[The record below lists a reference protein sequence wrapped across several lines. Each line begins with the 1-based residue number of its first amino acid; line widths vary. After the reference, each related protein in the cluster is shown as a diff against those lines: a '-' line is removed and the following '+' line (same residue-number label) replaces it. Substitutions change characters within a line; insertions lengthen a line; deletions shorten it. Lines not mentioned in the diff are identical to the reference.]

1 MNAIRGLFFF
11 VALLALIPLLQ
22 IAPVR
27 GQGVGQGGSTLRGQV
42 FAPDGMPMKAEVRIQ
57 VISPEENFQ
66 RYYYSDSA
74 GRMILNGLRSGKTY
88 RLIIEG
94 DGKTHNGAQ
103 ESFNLETV
111 QYLNVFLRTRDD
123 AGKRD
128 GPPPSQTT
136 VSTQQIKK
144 SVAPQVARN
153 YNEAMRLVRDNQLAP
168 AARLLE
174 QVIDRDRR
182 FFEAYNDLGVVY
194 MKMNRFK
201 DAEEKLRKAAEL
213 DPSNA
218 NTWLNLGMVCIR
230 QERFADAVAPLETSL
245 RLKPG
250 FADTQRYL
258 GEALLEVGRLNE
270 AEQNLQAAYDAND
283 ANRPTAMIKLAIVKV
298 QKNDTAAAIQLLEK
312 YLADYPK
319 AGNRAQIESILKELR
334 PD

>member
-1 MNAIRGLFFF
+1 LFLY
-11 VALLALIPLLQ
+11 VTLLALFLLLWT
-22 IAPVR
+22 APVAA
-27 GQGVGQGGSTLRGQV
+27 QGGGQGGSTLRGQV

-66 RYYYSDSA
+66 RYYFSDSA
-74 GRMILNGLRSGKTY
+74 GRIILNNLRSGKTY

-123 AGKRD
+123 SGKKE
-128 GPPPSQTT
+128 GPPPTQTT
-136 VSTQQIKK
+136 VSTQQIKR

-174 QVIDRDRR
+174 QAIERDRR

-194 MKMNRFK
+194 MKMNRLK
-201 DAEEKLRKAAEL
+201 DAEEKLRKAIEL
-213 DPSNA
+213 DPNNA
-218 NTWLNLGMVCIR
+218 NACLNLGMVLIR
-230 QERFADAVAPLETSL
+230 QERFADAVTPLESSL
-245 RLKPG
+245 KLKPG
-250 FADTQRYL
+250 FTDTQLYL
-258 GEALLEVGRLNE
+258 GEALLDVGRLNE

-283 ANRPTAMIKLAIVKV
+283 SNRPTAMIKLAIVKV

-319 AGNRAQIESILKELR
+319 AGNRDQIESILKELR
-334 PD
+334 PR